1 MNKTIDKIILIL
13 VVFISILLVSL
24 SLAVLLTGPPSEKHT
39 SLTFVRPY
47 GKPVIGETYTFSG
60 KKYVFKKGTVIIAP
74 TQWGNFLILKH

>member
-1 MNKTIDKIILIL
+1 MKKLISLSIILTL
-13 VVFISILLVSL
+13 FISLCSA
-24 SLAVLLTGPPSEKHT
+24 SVLLLIRKPNEKHIGFI
-39 SLTFVRPY
+39 FVKPY

>member
-1 MNKTIDKIILIL
+1 MKKLISLSIILIL
-13 VVFISILLVSL
+13 FISLWS
-24 SLAVLLTGPPSEKHT
+24 VLLFIRKPSKKYT

>member
-1 MNKTIDKIILIL
+1 MKKLISLSIILIL
-13 VVFISILLVSL
+13 FISLWSA
-24 SLAVLLTGPPSEKHT
+24 SVLLLIRKPSEKHT
-39 SLTFVRPY
+39 GFIFVKPY

>member
-1 MNKTIDKIILIL
+1 MKKLMSISIMLIL
-13 VVFISILLVSL
+13 FISLWST
-24 SLAVLLTGPPSEKHT
+24 SVLLLIRKPNEKHT
-39 SLTFVRPY
+39 DLTFVRPY